1 MMDFSGPRPDHE
13 ARLVDEIEARGDFAV
28 DNDKTVAFAG
38 LTPKQA
44 AKLAAWQ
51 RWGAK
56 MTLARMIHDEVAAK
70 AESVSNFGV
79 FAL

>member
-1 MMDFSGPRPDHE
+1 LDFSGPRPDHE

-28 DNDKTVAFAG
+28 DNDKAAAFAG

-44 AKLAAWQ
+44 AKMAAWQ
-51 RWGAK
+51 RWASK
-56 MTLARMIHDEVAAK
+56 MAMARAIHAEVAVK
-70 AESVSNFGV
+70 AEFVSGFGV